1 MVKIEVLVIG
11 CAKCKRLERNTEQ
24 AIKEL
29 GIETEILRIED
40 IDEIRKR
47 GILRSPA
54 LFIDGELRVVGRV
67 PSVDEIKSMITGDE
81 MIDKSST

>member
-24 AIKEL
+24 AVKEL

-40 IDEIRKR
+40 IDEIMKR
-47 GILRSPA
+47 GIMRSPA
-54 LFIDGELRVVGRV
+54 LFVDGQVKVVGRV
-67 PSVDEIKSMITGDE
+67 PSVEEIKAMITGD
-81 MIDKSST
+81 

>member
-24 AIKEL
+24 AVKEL

-40 IDEIRKR
+40 IDEIMRR
-47 GILRSPA
+47 GIMRSPA
-54 LFIDGELRVVGRV
+54 LFVDGQVKVVGRV
-67 PSVDEIKSMITGDE
+67 PSVEEIKAMITGE
-81 MIDKSST
+81 